1 MVILLSRE
9 YGSGGRVIGEEVA
22 KRLGYSFYDK
32 EMIVKVAE
40 ETGLAQS
47 YIKEHGEHSKGPS
60 IFAYAFSPR
69 DEAGVSLEDTLMNA
83 QTKVIKKIAEEENA
97 VIVGR
102 CADYALSD
110 YKNCIHLF
118 IYGDEKVKTKRIMEK
133 YNLSEA
139 KAKEMIVKKDKQRQS
154 YYNYYSSK
162 KWGRADSYDLC
173 INSSMLGIEGTVKLI
188 IQAVE
193 DFENK
198 EA

>member
-47 YIKEHGEHSKGPS
+47 YVKEHSEHSKGSS

-102 CADYALSD
+102 CADYVLRD
-110 YKNCIHLF
+110 KKDKLTVF
-118 IYGDEKVKTKRIMEK
+118 IYGNEPEKIERISKLRNISKEETLKFIKEMDKRVLTISTTPTRNGVTERIMILCLILRCLVMRK
-133 YNLSEA
+133 LSILSVTWQ
-139 KAKEMIVKKDKQRQS
+139 K
-154 YYNYYSSK
+154 
-162 KWGRADSYDLC
+162 
-173 INSSMLGIEGTVKLI
+173 
-188 IQAVE
+188 
-193 DFENK
+193 
-198 EA
+198 

>member
-47 YIKEHGEHSKGPS
+47 YVKEHSEHSKGSS

-102 CADYALSD
+102 CADYVLRD
-110 YKNCIHLF
+110 KKDKLTVF
-118 IYGDEKVKTKRIMEK
+118 IYGNEPEKIERISKLRNISKEETLK
-133 YNLSEA
+133 FI
-139 KAKEMIVKKDKQRQS
+139 KEMDKRRS
-154 YYNYYSSK
+154 IDYKYYTDQ
-162 KWGRADSYDLC
+162 KWGDRKNYDIML
-173 INSSMLGIEGTVKLI
+173 NSSVLGYEKTIDI
-188 IQAVE
+188 ICDLAKMKAGV
-193 DFENK
+193 
-198 EA
+198 

>member
-47 YIKEHGEHSKGPS
+47 YVKEHSEHSKGSS

-97 VIVGR
+97 VIVGS
-102 CADYALSD
+102 CGDYVLRD
-110 YKNCIHLF
+110 KKDKLTVF
-118 IYGDEKVKTKRIMEK
+118 IYGNEPEKIERISKLRNISKEETLK
-133 YNLSEA
+133 FI
-139 KAKEMIVKKDKQRQS
+139 KEMDKRRS
-154 YYNYYSSK
+154 INYKYYTDQI
-162 KWGRADSYDLC
+162 WGESENYDLC
-173 INSSMLGIEGTVKLI
+173 IDSSRIGVKG
-188 IQAVE
+188 AVE
-193 DFENK
+193 VIKAYLSALEQK
-198 EA
+198 